1 MEWIQ
6 ELPLLPAVAFLYVV
20 IWCRAGATYLVGR
33 GARKAAHRG
42 RVATFLES
50 PGVTRATELI
60 NRWGAPVVAL
70 SFLTV
75 GFQTAANAAA
85 GLTGMPAKRY
95 LPALAIG
102 GLAWAFIYATV
113 GLVAFMA
120 WFELFLISP
129 WGAVAV
135 LALIVALVA
144 VLLRHKRR
152 TGGVLGSGTE
162 AGTTGAESTGA
173 DPAGADSSGVE
184 STGADSSGAA
194 PTGDVSAAHESD
206 AIHEARS

>member
-1 MEWIQ
+1 M
-6 ELPLLPAVAFLYVV
+6 
-20 IWCRAGATYLVGR
+20 
-33 GARKAAHRG
+33 
-42 RVATFLES
+42 
-50 PGVTRATELI
+50 
-60 NRWGAPVVAL
+60 VAL

-120 WFELFLISP
+120 WFELFLVSP

-135 LALIVALVA
+135 LALVVVLIA

-152 TGGVLGSGTE
+152 TGGIH
-162 AGTTGAESTGA
+162 AAAST
-173 DPAGADSSGVE
+173 VE
-184 STGADSSGAA
+184 SARGRAQPLASSAVVDAA
-194 PTGDVSAAHESD
+194 AAEPPATD
-206 AIHEARS
+206 R

>member
-1 MEWIQ
+1 MMEWVGN
-6 ELPLLPAVAFLYVV
+6 LPLLPAVAFLYVV
-20 IWCRAGATYLVGR
+20 IWCRAGATYLIGR
-33 GARKAAHRG
+33 GARKAADRG
-42 RVATFLES
+42 RISAFLDS
-50 PGVTRATELI
+50 PSVVRATGLV

-95 LPALAIG
+95 LPALAVG

-120 WFELFLISP
+120 WFELFVVSP

-135 LALIVALVA
+135 LALVVALVG
-144 VLLRHKRR
+144 VLLRHRRR
-152 TGGVLGSGTE
+152 TGGV
-162 AGTTGAESTGA
+162 
-173 DPAGADSSGVE
+173 
-184 STGADSSGAA
+184 
-194 PTGDVSAAHESD
+194 SAAHPGPEAAETSSTTHD
-206 AIHEARS
+206 AHR

>member
-1 MEWIQ
+1 MMQWVQ
-6 ELPLLPAVAFLYVV
+6 DLPLLPAVAFLYVV
-20 IWCRAGATYLVGR
+20 IWLRAGGTYLVGR
-33 GARKAAHRG
+33 GARRAASRG
-42 RVATFLES
+42 RIAAFLES
-50 PGVTRATELI
+50 DGVQRATELV

-85 GLTGMPAKRY
+85 GLTAMPLRRY

-120 WFELFLISP
+120 WFELFVRSP
-129 WGAVAV
+129 WAAVAV
-135 LALIVALVA
+135 LALIVALIA

-152 TGGVLGSGTE
+152 TGGLTTASARAETTAADIDAAADAR
-162 AGTTGAESTGA
+162 AGR
-173 DPAGADSSGVE
+173 GVE
-184 STGADSSGAA
+184 D
-194 PTGDVSAAHESD
+194 
-206 AIHEARS
+206 